1 MRKPGECEL
10 CGRHTDLSFHHLIPR
25 KMHRRAHFKKH
36 YSKEQLQAGVLLCRL
51 CHRGIH
57 RLYDEMT
64 LAKQFQ
70 DLASLRSDAAIAKHV
85 AWVHKQRSGLASDRC
100 IPRATA
106 IEWMLIA
113 AIGPGGTQKDSP
125 RMTKRVIIMLV
136 VLTVIFG
143 GVYAFILGKEYMI
156 GQYLAD
162 YKPPPIQVEYQPAE
176 LSHWDRR
183 LETVGNVLAANGVD
197 VSSEVSGLVREIYF
211 ASGQEI
217 EAGAPL
223 VQLEDSVEQASL
235 RSYEAQLKLAKI
247 NYDREVRLSESR
259 AISKTDLDK
268 SSARL
273 EEMQA
278 QVERTKALIEQKQ
291 IKAPFNGRLGLR
303 EVNVGEFI
311 STGDSVVSL
320 QALDDLFVDFTVP
333 ERYAGVL
340 KPGLAISFQI
350 EALGDKD
357 YSARLSS
364 INVKVNEAN
373 RALSA
378 RAQVEANDGLLL
390 PGMFARVRIVLEEKV
405 PVVTL
410 PDTAISYNLFGDSVF
425 VVSEE
430 LADEPGIATVERRYV
445 RLGERQGDR
454 VEVLE
459 GVKAGD
465 LVVTVG
471 QLKLDNGSRIVW
483 NSEP

>member
-1 MRKPGECEL
+1 
-10 CGRHTDLSFHHLIPR
+10 
-25 KMHRRAHFKKH
+25 
-36 YSKEQLQAGVLLCRL
+36 
-51 CHRGIH
+51 
-57 RLYDEMT
+57 
-64 LAKQFQ
+64 
-70 DLASLRSDAAIAKHV
+70 
-85 AWVHKQRSGLASDRC
+85 
-100 IPRATA
+100 
-106 IEWMLIA
+106 
-113 AIGPGGTQKDSP
+113 
-125 RMTKRVIIMLV
+125 MTKRVIIMLV

-162 YKPPPIQVEYQPAE
+162 YKPPPIQVEYQQAE
-176 LSHWDRR
+176 QSYWDRR

-235 RSYEAQLKLAKI
+235 RSYQAQLKLAKI
-247 NYDREVRLSESR
+247 NYDRELRLSESR

-311 STGDSVVSL
+311 STGDSIVSL

-350 EALGDKD
+350 EALGEKD
-357 YSARLSS
+357 YLARLSS
-364 INVKVNEAN
+364 VNVKVNEAN
-373 RALSA
+373 RSLSA

-405 PVVTL
+405 PLVTL

-425 VVSEE
+425 VVSDE

-459 GVKAGD
+459 GVTAGE

-483 NSEP
+483 NSEQ